1 MTGKVHLV
9 VDPSCAHTI
18 KDFEGVVWDDRPG
31 AERKIDKSD
40 GRRTHWV
47 DAIRYYVH
55 ERHPIQTRKALVY

>member
-1 MTGKVHLV
+1 
-9 VDPSCAHTI
+9 
-18 KDFEGVVWDDRPG
+18 VVWDDRPG